1 MSDVTQILAQI
12 ESGDPAAA
20 SQLLPLVYD
29 ELRRLARQKLT
40 HEKPGQTLQATAL
53 VHEAYLRLVRPGVGS
68 QESGVGGQKSEDLTS
83 DVRLPIS
90 GAPTPDPRS
99 PTPGFASRGHF
110 FAAAAEAMRRI
121 LVEAARRKKRLKRGG
136 DLERQPLAEDEIA
149 MPEAAEDLEALDAAL
164 DKLAQKDPRK
174 AELVKLRYFAGL
186 TQEQAA
192 EALGIGVSTA
202 DRDWSYARAWLFREM
217 K

>member
-1 MSDVTQILAQI
+1 
-12 ESGDPAAA
+12 
-20 SQLLPLVYD
+20 
-29 ELRRLARQKLT
+29 
-40 HEKPGQTLQATAL
+40 
-53 VHEAYLRLVRPGVGS
+53 
-68 QESGVGGQKSEDLTS
+68 
-83 DVRLPIS
+83 
-90 GAPTPDPRS
+90 
-99 PTPGFASRGHF
+99 
-110 FAAAAEAMRRI
+110 MRRI

-136 DLERQPLAEDEIA
+136 DLVREPLAEDEIA
-149 MPEAAEDLEALDAAL
+149 MPEVADDLEELDAAL

-217 K
+217 SGARARAGE